1 MIPLYDIKRSKKIP
15 FITILLILINI
26 VLFFL
31 LYKDLGDLIYDY
43 GFIPGDFNFI
53 ALFTSMFLHVSL
65 FHVIGNMWFLW
76 VFGDSIEG
84 KIGHLKFLFLYIFSG
99 VCSSVFYFLFSEYDI
114 LTPVI
119 GASGAIS
126 GIVGAYLILFPKNKL
141 RVFPCFTLLSIIYI
155 VLWFLFQLFFAFIG
169 NSETAYLGHVGGFLG
184 GILFVLINKYAVK
197 SK

>member
-31 LYKDLGDLIYDY
+31 LYENLDKIAFYY
-43 GFIPGDFNFI
+43 GFIPGEFNLLS
-53 ALFTSMFLHVSL
+53 LFTSMFIHMSFL
-65 FHVIGNMWFLW
+65 HVIGNMWFLW
-76 VFGDSIEG
+76 VFGDSVEG
-84 KIGHLKFLFLYIFSG
+84 KIGHFKFLLLYIFSG
-99 VCSSVFYFLFSEYDI
+99 ICSSAFYFLFSEYDL

-126 GIVGAYLILFPKNKL
+126 GIVGAYLFLFPKNKL
-141 RVFPCFTLLSIIYI
+141 RVFPCFTFLSIFYI
-155 VLWFLFQLFFAFIG
+155 VFWFLFQLFFAMFG
-169 NSETAYLGHVGGFLG
+169 NSETAYLGHIGGFLG
-184 GILFVLINKYAVK
+184 GIIFVLIYAIK